1 MSFKYILTTFSIL
14 VSVSSFALEQI
25 GDEELSSV
33 NGQNGVYLSG
43 ELDFNADGGP
53 LASTD
58 SGNIDPDGVGAMV
71 ATWGSCA
78 EKAAGDV
85 ERCGSR
91 MAVELNDTGG
101 WVAYD
106 EIKGKISFEGLTL
119 RSREIIASDN
129 FGGDEVAAAGKTVLE
144 IGLPEKLEFENFSY
158 DLTTSSHGRPT
169 DTGYSQQTRYGID
182 FNGSVQLEGNLLVF
196 PTGNP

>member
-1 MSFKYILTTFSIL
+1 MNFKYILSIFTFL
-14 VSVSSFALEQI
+14 VPVSSFALEQI

-33 NGQNGVYLSG
+33 SGQNGVYLSG
-43 ELDFNADGGP
+43 ELDFNENGGP
-53 LASTD
+53 LSLGDT
-58 SGNIDPDGVGAMV
+58 GNESAV
-71 ATWGSCA
+71 WGTCA
-78 EKAAGDV
+78 EKTAGTA
-85 ERCGSR
+85 ERCGAR

-119 RSREIIASDN
+119 RSREIAATDS
-129 FGGDEVAAAGKTVLE
+129 FGGDEVAVAGMTVLE
-144 IGLPEKLEFENFSY
+144 IGMPEKLEFENFSY
-158 DLTTSSHGRPT
+158 DITTSNHGRPT
-169 DTGYSQQTRYGID
+169 DTDYSQQTRYGID